1 MFSKIK
7 HAFTAIGGIALI
19 ALTLTGCSAEK
30 KVLYFQNLT
39 PEATITQAVA
49 EPIKI
54 QAGDEIMVYVSTSDP
69 ETAARLSLMAGSG
82 RPQIVEGVGVSTQN
96 SITILPYTVN
106 NQGNITMPIIGMV
119 HVEGLTRQQ
128 ISQAIEKRILNAHL
142 VKDNTV
148 NVTVQ
153 FANLSFSAIGE
164 VAKPGKYSI
173 SKDDMTVLE
182 ALSAA
187 GDLTIY
193 GQRDKVWVLREQ
205 PDGNCK
211 AYLLDMRG
219 TDFLSSP
226 AYYIKQN
233 DVIYVEPN
241 AVRAGQSTLN
251 ENTFKSVGFWTSL
264 ASLAITIATFAITL
278 SR

>member
-7 HAFTAIGGIALI
+7 HAFTALGGIALI

-30 KVLYFQNLT
+30 EVLYFQNLT
-39 PEATITQAVA
+39 PEATISQAVA

-54 QAGDEIMVYVSTSDP
+54 QPGDEIMVYVSTSDP
-69 ETAARLSLMAGSG
+69 ETAARLSLMAGAG
-82 RPQIVEGVGVSTQN
+82 RPQMIEGVGVQVQN
-96 SITILPYTVN
+96 NTTVLPYTVN
-106 NQGNITMPIIGMV
+106 KQGNISIPIIGSV
-119 HVEGLTRQQ
+119 HVAGLTRQQ
-128 ISQAIEKRILNAHL
+128 ISEAVEERILNAHL

-164 VAKPGKYSI
+164 VAHPGKYSI
-173 SKDDMTVLE
+173 SKDDMSVLE

-187 GDLTIY
+187 GDLSIY
-193 GQRDKVWVLREQ
+193 GRRDKVWVLREQ
-205 PDGNCK
+205 PDGTRK
-211 AYLLDMRG
+211 AYQIDMRG

-226 AYYIKQN
+226 AYYVQQN
-233 DVIYVEPN
+233 DIIYVEPN
-241 AVRAGQSTLN
+241 SVRSGQSTLN

>member
-7 HAFTAIGGIALI
+7 HALANLGGIALI
-19 ALTLTGCSAEK
+19 ALTLAGCSAEK
-30 KVLYFQNLT
+30 KVLYLQNLT
-39 PEATITQAVA
+39 PESVIPTAAPD
-49 EPIKI
+49 PIKI
-54 QAGDEIMVYVSTSDP
+54 QADDEIMVYVSTSDP
-69 ETAARLSLMAGSG
+69 ETAARLSLMAGSQ

-96 SITILPYTVN
+96 SITILPYTVSS
-106 NQGNITMPIIGMV
+106 QGTITMPTIGTI

-128 ISQAIEKRILNAHL
+128 ISQAIEKRILAEHL

-153 FANLSFSAIGE
+153 FANLSFAAIGE
-164 VAKPGKYSI
+164 IKNPGKYTI
-173 SKDDMTVLE
+173 NKDDMTVLE

-193 GQRDKVWVLREQ
+193 GLREKVWVLREQ
-205 PDGNCK
+205 PDGNRK
-211 AYLLDMRG
+211 AYLLDLRG

-241 AVRAGQSTLN
+241 SVRAGQSTLN